1 MFKSDSAAQSL
12 TLLLQHLNY
21 APAFLLLFQGLM
33 SLRRASSMLGAAART
48 KVQETHSS
56 IDNPYGFPLPE
67 AGTVILEE
75 EVVKEGHLIKNL
87 KRRLF
92 TLLID
97 SENFP
102 CLIYAYVSSCAR
114 TIIVFFRPSNFFVS
128 SAIQNQRATLTR
140 GMIIPKR
147 RDTFGWYVAV

>member
-1 MFKSDSAAQSL
+1 
-12 TLLLQHLNY
+12 
-21 APAFLLLFQGLM
+21 
-33 SLRRASSMLGAAART
+33 MLGGAART

-102 CLIYAYVSSCAR
+102 CLIYAYVSSRAR
-114 TIIVFFRPSNFFVS
+114 PIIVFF
-128 SAIQNQRATLTR
+128 
-140 GMIIPKR
+140 
-147 RDTFGWYVAV
+147 

>member
-114 TIIVFFRPSNFFVS
+114 TSIVFFRPSHFFVS